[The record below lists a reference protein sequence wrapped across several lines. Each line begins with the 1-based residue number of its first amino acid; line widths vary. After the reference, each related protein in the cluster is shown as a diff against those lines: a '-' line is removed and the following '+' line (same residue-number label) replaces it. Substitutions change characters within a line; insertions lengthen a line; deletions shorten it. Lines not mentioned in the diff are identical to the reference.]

1 MWAEELELDEEELE
15 QLLRTFQEAQ
25 GESTEREEEPVE
37 RGSALL
43 GWAGILLLAASS
55 FLQPP
60 FSWAEAPPSWQ
71 VGDVFVAVGDGTYRI
86 FDRQGRLKH
95 TLAGELGGYT
105 ADCGFNPGMDRLYT
119 ANFTH
124 TQVVVYEDGAG
135 HGVVQ
140 HIDAGVVSPQGRSSG
155 LVFDKEGRFFV
166 GHAGGNRLI
175 HQYDARGRL
184 LATYPVAGERRGV
197 RGLDLA
203 SDQRTLFYTAGGR
216 WIHRLDTA
224 TGEELWP
231 FAGLEGEGHAFGLR
245 LLPPGDGTGGLLVA
259 DGGEIKQ
266 LDGTGQVARV
276 YDAQGQDAWFA
287 LNLDPDGRSFWA
299 ADSESDRLYRFDL
312 LGGQVLQ
319 QLQAGPGNTLF
330 GVCVKGELKAGV
342 GAEAVRPLGFALG
355 QNAPNP
361 FNPST
366 QISYSL
372 PAAGPVSLAIYNLLG
387 QQVRTLAEGE
397 QQAGIYRVHWDGT
410 DDQGWPVSS
419 GVYLYRFESRGRVES
434 RRMVLVK

>member
-1 MWAEELELDEEELE
+1 MRPEELELD
-15 QLLRTFQEAQ
+15 QEARD
-25 GESTEREEEPVE
+25 ESTRQEEDPVE
-37 RGSALL
+37 RGHALL
-43 GWAGILLLAASS
+43 GWAGILLLATSS
-55 FLQPP
+55 LLQPP
-60 FSWAEAPPSWQ
+60 FSWAEAPPPWQ
-71 VGDVFVAVGDGTYRI
+71 VGDVFVAVGDGTYHI
-86 FDRQGRLKH
+86 FDRQGSLKH

-105 ADCGFNPGMDRLYT
+105 ADCGFNPALDRLYT

-124 TQVVVYEDGAG
+124 TQVVVYEDGAE
-135 HGVVQ
+135 HGAVQ
-140 HIDAGVVSPQGRSSG
+140 NIDAGAVSPQGHSSG
-155 LVFDKEGRFFV
+155 LVFDKEGHFFV

-197 RGLDLA
+197 QGLDLA
-203 SDQRTLFYTAGGR
+203 SDQRTLFYTSGGR

-224 TGEELWP
+224 TGEGLSP
-231 FAGLEGEGHAFGLR
+231 FAELEGEGHAFGLR
-245 LLPPGDGTGGLLVA
+245 LLEPGDGTGGLLVA

-266 LDGTGQVARV
+266 LDETGQVARV

-312 LGGQVLQ
+312 LSGQVLQ
-319 QLQAGPGNTLF
+319 QLRAGPGNTLF

-342 GAEAVRPLGFALG
+342 DRAEAVRPLGFALW
-355 QNAPNP
+355 QNTPNP

-366 QISYSL
+366 QIGYAL
-372 PAAGPVSLAIYNLLG
+372 PRAGEVRLVIYNLLG
-387 QQVRTLAEGE
+387 QQIRALVEGD
-397 QQAGIYRVHWDGT
+397 QGAGQYRVEWDGR
-410 DDQGWPVSS
+410 DDQGRMVSS
-419 GVYLYRFESRGRVES
+419 GVYVYRLVSAGLVES